1 MPFTALQIQ
10 NIANA
15 ALDFHLHG
23 PAKDS
28 SVQDKPLLQ
37 YMRKAAKTFPGGKD
51 NITVPVKG
59 DRTSSIMGFTHDD
72 TVTYQNPA
80 NIKRATFPW
89 KEIHAGI
96 SFTATELKKDG
107 ISVSDSLNGKST
119 VEHTERELTALTG
132 ILEDKIDDLQKG
144 WDESFERMLYLD
156 GTQDSKQVPGLAA
169 IVAQVNTTG
178 LTGGLDRAQMTW
190 WRNRSKVGASKI
202 VSSTA
207 NQTLTKTL
215 RSEVRQLRRFGGR
228 PNLILCGSTVLDKLE
243 AEIHEKGT
251 YTQQGFVNSGKND
264 IGMAMISM
272 RGVGDFQY
280 APTLDDIGL
289 ADFTYFLDTK
299 HLRPYVMDGEDM
311 KAHSPARPYDKYV
324 FYRAI
329 TWTGGLIADQLN
341 CHAVYQV
348 S

>member
-1 MPFTALQIQ
+1 MPFSALQIQ

-28 SVQDKPLLQ
+28 SVQDKPLLEF
-37 YMRKAAKTFPGGKD
+37 MRKAAKTFPGGKD
-51 NITVPVKG
+51 FITVPVKG
-59 DRTSSIMGFTHDD
+59 DRTSSIMGFSHDD
-72 TVTYQNPA
+72 TITYQNPA
-80 NIKRATFPW
+80 NIKRASYPW
-89 KEIHAGI
+89 KEIHCGI

-107 ISVSDSLNGKST
+107 ISVSDSMNGKNT

-132 ILEDKIDDLQKG
+132 ILEDKLDDMTKG
-144 WDESFERMLYLD
+144 FDESFERMLYLD

-169 IVAQVNTTG
+169 LVAQVNTSG
-178 LTGGLDRAQMTW
+178 LTGGLDRGSMAW

-215 RSEVRQLRRFGGR
+215 RSEVRQLRRYGGR

-251 YTQQGFVNSGKND
+251 YTMQGFANNGKND
-264 IGMAMISM
+264 MGMAMISM

-280 APTLDDIGL
+280 APTMDDLGL
-289 ADFTYFLDTK
+289 PDYVYILDTK
-299 HLRPYVMDGEDM
+299 HIKPYVMDGEDM
-311 KAHSPARPYDKYV
+311 KAHAPARPYDKYV
-324 FYRAI
+324 FYRAV

-341 CHAVYQV
+341 CQGVYQV